1 MIVTVKRSKNKKV
14 KIISFI
20 VLAIMFFAY
29 YKYMSTEYG
38 QKEEEI
44 SPVKKVNTLKMQKIK
59 LSKKLEKIVYKEI
72 EATIDLIGQEFIRQ
86 VKVVKDKVIIICE
99 PKTNIDAITVR
110 YGSIALVK
118 KSLEDTKIAIDI
130 KYIIDSKYNNDLHIM
145 KKEEVVNAKK

>member
-1 MIVTVKRSKNKKV
+1 MIVTVKRSKNKKM
-14 KIISFI
+14 KIISLI

-38 QKEEEI
+38 QEEEK

-86 VKVVKDKVIIICE
+86 VKVLKDKVIIICE
-99 PKTNIDAITVR
+99 PNTNIDAITVR

-130 KYIIDSKYNNDLHIM
+130 KYIIDSKYKNNLHVI
-145 KKEEVVNAKK
+145 KKEVSNVKK